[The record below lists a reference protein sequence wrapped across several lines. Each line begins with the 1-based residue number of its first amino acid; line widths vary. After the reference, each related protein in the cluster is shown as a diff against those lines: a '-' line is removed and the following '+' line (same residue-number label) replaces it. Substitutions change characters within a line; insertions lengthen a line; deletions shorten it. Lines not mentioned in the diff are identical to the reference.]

1 MMGNT
6 SKVQDAEAQVL
17 AALGE
22 TIDRMVFLATA

>member
-17 AALGE
+17 VALGE
-22 TIDRMVFLATA
+22 TIGRMVFLATA